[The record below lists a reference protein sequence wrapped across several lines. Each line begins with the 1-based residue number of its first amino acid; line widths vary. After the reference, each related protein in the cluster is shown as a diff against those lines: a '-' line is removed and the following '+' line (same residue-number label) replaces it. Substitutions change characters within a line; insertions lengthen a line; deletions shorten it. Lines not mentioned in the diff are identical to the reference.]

1 VTRKVAEL
9 RIEDGAGDLAR
20 GRLVEALRQ
29 DFDLRESDDGLEVY
43 ER

>member
-29 DFDLRESDDGLEVY
+29 DFDLREAEGGLEVY